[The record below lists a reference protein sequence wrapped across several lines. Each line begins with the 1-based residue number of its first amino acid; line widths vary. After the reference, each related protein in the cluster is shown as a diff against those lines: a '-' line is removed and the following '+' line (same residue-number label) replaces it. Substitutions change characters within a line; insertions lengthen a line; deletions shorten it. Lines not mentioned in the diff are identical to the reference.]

1 MEDSRKAWLRR
12 HFPSVG
18 FVAAAALAGGALAGI
33 VVYVGAYDIGADA
46 PHSKPVYWLVEQFR
60 DRSIAVRS
68 RDISVPANLMDV
80 KRLQSGA
87 GLYTEMCSG
96 CHLAPGLEKSEIS
109 QGLYPRAP
117 ELFREPQ
124 RSAKEQFWIIK
135 HGVKL
140 TAMPAWGK
148 THSDELIRDMVA
160 FVRQMPKMSPAQY
173 QAVISSAPEDHDA
186 MMKDMPGMTKT
197 MP

>member
-124 RSAKEQFWIIK
+124 SLDHQ
-135 HGVKL
+135 
-140 TAMPAWGK
+140 AWGQA
-148 THSDELIRDMVA
+148 HSDAGLG
-160 FVRQMPKMSPAQY
+160 QNP
-173 QAVISSAPEDHDA
+173 
-186 MMKDMPGMTKT
+186 
-197 MP
+197 

>member
-1 MEDSRKAWLRR
+1 MEDSRKAWLRK
-12 HFPSVG
+12 HFPSG
-18 FVAAAALAGGALAGI
+18 PFIAVAALVGGALAGI
-33 VVYVGAYDIGADA
+33 VVYVGAYDIGADS
-46 PHSKPVYWLVEQFR
+46 PHTRPVYWLIEQLR
-60 DRSIAVRS
+60 DRSIAVRA
-68 RDISVPANLMDV
+68 RNVGVPANLTDM

-109 QGLYPRAP
+109 QGLYPKAP

-124 RSAKEQFWIIK
+124 RSPREQFWIIK

-148 THSDELIRDMVA
+148 THSDELIWDMVA
-160 FVRQMPKMSPAQY
+160 FVRQLPKMTPAQY
-173 QAVISSAPEDHDA
+173 QAALASAPEDHDA
-186 MMKDMPGMTKT
+186 MMKDMPGMKKM

>member
-1 MEDSRKAWLRR
+1 MTDSRAKGFRR
-12 HFPSVG
+12 HLPSG
-18 FVAAAALAGGALAGI
+18 PFIALAALAVAAIGGA

-46 PHSKPVYWLVEQFR
+46 PHSQPVYWMISQFR

-68 RDISVPANLMDV
+68 RNIVVPANLMDV

-96 CHLAPGLEKSEIS
+96 CHLAPGLDKSEIS

-124 RSAKEQFWIIK
+124 RPAQQQFWIIK

-148 THSDELIRDMVA
+148 THSDELIWDMVA
-160 FVRQMPKMSPAQY
+160 FIRQLPNMSAAQY
-173 QAVISSAPEDHDA
+173 QAAIASAPEDHDA
-186 MMKDMPGMTKT
+186 MMKDMPGMAKKT
-197 MP
+197 H

>member
-117 ELFREPQ
+117 ELFHEPL

-148 THSDELIRDMVA
+148 THSDELIWDMVA

-173 QAVISSAPEDHDA
+173 QAAIASAPEDHDA